1 MARIRVRKKRK
12 RGKLFLMGML
22 LLILLFLGGQV
33 LSGLAD
39 MYRMHKAKA
48 GGEGGVS
55 AGGTSST
62 SFWQKKEQNKRPS
75 WLTDEYP
82 DELIEL
88 YERNPETKS
97 FVKNY
102 FKEKDIKHKIDIS
115 QEVGAGYYPYFY
127 QWDKRW
133 GYETYGD
140 DMIALTGCGPVC
152 LSMVLC
158 KLRSDSQYDPLTVA
172 NMADNNGYYVAGS
185 GSSWSLMDE
194 GAALYGLNSYAV
206 PFNENGIREELLN
219 GHPIICVVG
228 PGTFT
233 TTGHFI
239 VICGIADD
247 GNMIIRDPNSKE
259 KSNMTWPLSE
269 LMGQIQNLWSYS
281 L

>member
-12 RGKLFLMGML
+12 RGKLFLMGVVV
-22 LLILLFLGGQV
+22 LILLFFGSRV
-33 LSGLAD
+33 LSGLAN
-39 MYRMHKAKA
+39 MYRMYRAETDD
-48 GGEGGVS
+48 GTVQS
-55 AGGTSST
+55 AGSATT
-62 SFWQKKEQNKRPS
+62 PAFWQKKEQVKRPG

-115 QEVGAGYYPYFY
+115 REVGEGYPYFY

-140 DMIALTGCGPVC
+140 DMIALTGCGPLC

-158 KLRSDSQYDPLTVA
+158 KLRQDTQYDPLTVA
-172 NMADNNGYYVAGS
+172 NIADDNGYYVAGS

-194 GAALYGLNSYAV
+194 GAALYGLKSYAV
-206 PFNENGIREELLN
+206 PFNENGIRGELLS
-219 GHPIICVVG
+219 GHPVICVVG

-239 VICGIADD
+239 LICGIADD

-259 KSNMTWPLSE
+259 KSSMTWPLSE